1 MIFLLRVLGRIL
13 TAVTDNERGTVCA
26 VKGETEA
33 QSPILRPMSWDPSL
47 LQLSRV
53 VPFSP

>member
-13 TAVTDNERGTVCA
+13 TVATDNERGTVCA

-53 VPFSP
+53 VPFSL